1 MDIAEGLG
9 TASGRCNR
17 TVEIEA
23 EGGRMNTQ
31 KAPEHS
37 TQRAFTLLAL
47 KATPSVSATSFHIAV
62 LRHTVVV
69 LAMAS
74 VTLRDAERAFDRRDR

>member
-23 EGGRMNTQ
+23 DGGRMNTQ

-37 TQRAFTLLAL
+37 TQRAFRML
-47 KATPSVSATSFHIAV
+47 SIH
-62 LRHTVVV
+62 
-69 LAMAS
+69 M
-74 VTLRDAERAFDRRDR
+74 